1 MAVTA
6 EVGQDSDKRQRLLD
20 AALHEFARFGFDG
33 GRLERIAAE
42 AGCAKRMLYYYFG
55 NKEDV
60 YLAVLERAY
69 DDIRASEDVLHLD
82 ALPPREALHALA
94 RQSFFYHQN
103 NADFTRLVL
112 QENFQEGTMLNALP
126 GAERLREAAFAPLR
140 RILDRGAEAG
150 IFRAGIEA
158 VDVHF
163 LISAISSFRVDHA
176 YSWKNMLQIDLLAEP
191 VMSRHLTLL
200 LAQLDALTGYRKD

>member
-1 MAVTA
+1 MTA
-6 EVGQDSDKRQRLLD
+6 GPAQEGDTRRRLLD

-33 GRLERIAAE
+33 ARLERIAAE

-55 NKEDV
+55 NKEHV

-82 ALPPREALHALA
+82 ALAPREALHALA
-94 RQSFFYHQN
+94 RQSFLYHQN

-112 QENFQEGTMLNALP
+112 QENFQQGTMLNALP
-126 GAERLREAAFAPLR
+126 GAARLRDAAFAPLK
-140 RILDRGAEAG
+140 RILVRGAEAG
-150 IFRAGIEA
+150 LFRHGVEA

-176 YSWKNMLQIDLLAEP
+176 YSWNNMLQIDLLAEP
-191 VMSRHLTLL
+191 VASRHLALL
-200 LAQLDALTGYRKD
+200 LAQLDAMTGYRQR